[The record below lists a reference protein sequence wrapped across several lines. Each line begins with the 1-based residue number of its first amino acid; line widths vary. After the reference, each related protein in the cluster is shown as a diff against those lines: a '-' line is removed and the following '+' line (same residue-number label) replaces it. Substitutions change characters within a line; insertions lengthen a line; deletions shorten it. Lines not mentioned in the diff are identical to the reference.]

1 MKNNLNKKKY
11 KLISNPF
18 PDDKDIIEKLS
29 DPNYE
34 GNLGLPSN
42 PTSLQV
48 AKYEICQSILRY
60 KFDNEISTEKLSKE
74 IRLSVPETKELLFCH
89 IHKFTLDRLF
99 SYAAN
104 LTIPLQITKSKE
116 KIKRIVSSNSSYRKT
131 SRNILLAKKG
141 R

>member
-18 PDDKDIIEKLS
+18 LDDKDIIEKLS

-34 GNLGLPSN
+34 GNLGLPLN
-42 PTSLQV
+42 PTPLQV
-48 AKYEICQSILRY
+48 AKYNICQSILHY
-60 KFDNEISTEKLSKE
+60 KFDKEISTEKLAKQ

-104 LTIPLQITKSKE
+104 LTIPLQITETKE
-116 KIKRIVSSNSSYRKT
+116 KTK
-131 SRNILLAKKG
+131 RNILLRSKTNNSRLRKHS
-141 R
+141 